1 MGCGASTEAASPL
14 EKPAPEKNTTADR
27 EPPAAEASDPP
38 LSARGIASEK
48 VPESVKSSTAST
60 AGLLERGYDQ
70 QFIHPLNGP
79 MVPWTQQLDNSAS
92 NN

>member
-1 MGCGASTEAASPL
+1 MGCGASTEAAPPL

-27 EPPAAEASDPP
+27 EPPAAESDPP